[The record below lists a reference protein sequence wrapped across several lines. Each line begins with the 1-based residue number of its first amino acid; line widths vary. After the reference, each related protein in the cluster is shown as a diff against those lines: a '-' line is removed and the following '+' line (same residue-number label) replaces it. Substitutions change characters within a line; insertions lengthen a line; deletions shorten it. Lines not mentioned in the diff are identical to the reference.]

1 MEQLKKKIFE
11 VHRSHQRVVVK
22 DQRLRRD
29 PAQAGVFVAGSMHD
43 IGKDVMVNSYPGLF
57 PLLLDEMR
65 SKQWATSS
73 MLHAEQEVS
82 SGLTHTVTGEI
93 LIRKWGL

>member
-43 IGKDVMVNSYPGLF
+43 IGKGVMVNSYPGLF
-57 PLLLDEMR
+57 PLLLAEMR
-65 SKQWATSS
+65 SNQWSAS
-73 MLHAEQEVS
+73 MLHAEQEVA